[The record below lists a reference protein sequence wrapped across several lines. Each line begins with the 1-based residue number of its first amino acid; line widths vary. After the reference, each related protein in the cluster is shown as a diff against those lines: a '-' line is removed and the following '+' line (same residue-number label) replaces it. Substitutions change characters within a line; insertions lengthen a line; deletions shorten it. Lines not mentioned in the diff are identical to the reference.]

1 MEELSAPEDFCEI
14 VVRLYLNY
22 EGNVS
27 EVYVIESNPPD
38 VCKKE
43 AVEYAKTV
51 RFPDSG
57 PGFQEL
63 TVRIA
68 YESLQK

>member
-1 MEELSAPEDFCEI
+1 MGVRSAPEDFCEV

-22 EGNVS
+22 QGNVS

-38 VCKKE
+38 FCEKE
-43 AVEYAKTV
+43 AVDYAKTV
-51 RFPDSG
+51 HFPDSG

-63 TVRIA
+63 TVQIA
-68 YESLQK
+68 YDSLQK